1 MRSSASTKGVD
12 TANRIVLFDP
22 ILEALRQKRRL
33 RPICAFHE
41 PLHDHPRR
49 IIKGIM
55 TMTVFSH
62 TQVIDVA
69 RQPLGGREAE
79 IPGIEISPSYGAA
92 ELRDK

>member
-1 MRSSASTKGVD
+1 
-12 TANRIVLFDP
+12 
-22 ILEALRQKRRL
+22 
-33 RPICAFHE
+33 
-41 PLHDHPRR
+41 
-49 IIKGIM
+49 M